1 MTVSPTP
8 TPAPVPVAAPVSATA
23 DAKSRAL
30 RTAIQGLIVDVSV
43 AVVGVATTA
52 VADVRW
58 TRAYWAALGLLV
70 AKTAVQSAV
79 SYVARRVVPP
89 ATS

>member
-1 MTVSPTP
+1 MSVSPLP
-8 TPAPVPVAAPVSATA
+8 IPASVST
-23 DAKSRAL
+23 DARSRAL
-30 RTAIQGLIVDVSV
+30 RTAVQGLLVDVSV
-43 AVVGVATTA
+43 AVVGA